1 MVSSRGVSA
10 EYPYDGTVRGKLLVV
25 NGWDYLASPNNLPS
39 YGGQL
44 EWDVNVSQQRFTAL
58 D

>member
-1 MVSSRGVSA
+1 VSA